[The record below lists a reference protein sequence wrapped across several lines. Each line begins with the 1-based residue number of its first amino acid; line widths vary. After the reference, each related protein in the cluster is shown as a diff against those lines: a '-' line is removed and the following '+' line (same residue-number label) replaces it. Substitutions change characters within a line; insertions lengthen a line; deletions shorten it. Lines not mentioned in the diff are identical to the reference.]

1 MAKITKYGGPTNAR
15 ANPPPASSP
24 EPTPVV
30 PEVEPETKPEP
41 GGEDEP
47 FPGTNSSESS
57 EKGEKRSPE
66 SVKKNPSPAR
76 GAASRS
82 PQRRTGTAGSA
93 GTTAGRG
100 TE

>member
-1 MAKITKYGGPTNAR
+1 MPKITKHGGPTNAL
-15 ANPPPASSP
+15 ANPP

-30 PEVEPETKPEP
+30 PEVELSPKDD
-41 GGEDEP
+41 GGEDALLV
-47 FPGTNSSESS
+47 GTNSSESS

-93 GTTAGRG
+93 RSTAGRG